1 MRHEGL
7 GVRGRRA
14 GARARLR
21 RSIPGLLLAVALVL
35 LVVRAWASMEWGN
48 RLFRSGRLRAAADV
62 YAARVDTTA
71 AGTQASYNLGTAL
84 LHLDSD
90 ETERYLLQAAGGNDS
105 AAVQRSHY
113 NLAVRLLGGVEPDSD
128 PFSAI
133 PLLSGAIDHGR
144 AALRLDPLDEDARW
158 NLALAIRAYANVAE
172 VFEEG
177 PAESDT
183 EVTAPEEESGEGGSE
198 SESGGAA
205 EELEDVT
212 PPDSRGRP
220 AGAATG
226 VREALAREDPGPLTE
241 AAILDLLEGHADDTG
256 LLVRGI
262 LWSQRPTVDR
272 RSGQP
277 FPGGEW

>member
-1 MRHEGL
+1 MRWRGFA
-7 GVRGRRA
+7 GGGRRT
-14 GARARLR
+14 GGVPLR
-21 RSIPGLLLAVALVL
+21 RLIPGLLLAVT
-35 LVVRAWASMEWGN
+35 LVVLTARAWASVEWGN
-48 RLFRSGRLRAAADV
+48 RLFRSGRLRAATDV

-71 AGTQASYNLGTAL
+71 AGAQASYNLGTTL

-90 ETERYLLQAAGGNDS
+90 EAERYLLQAAGGSDP
-105 AAVQRSHY
+105 AAIQRSHY
-113 NLAVRLLGGVEPDSD
+113 NLAVRLLQGVEPDTD
-128 PFSAI
+128 PFAAI

-144 AALRLDPLDEDARW
+144 AALRLDPRDDDARW
-158 NLALAIRAYANVAE
+158 NLALAIQAYAEVPE

-183 EVTAPEEESGEGGSE
+183 EVAAPEEESEEGGSE
-198 SESGGAA
+198 SESGGAG
-205 EELEDVT
+205 EELEDIT

-220 AGAATG
+220 AGVGAG

-241 AAILDLLEGHADDTG
+241 AAILDILEGYVDDTE
-256 LLVRGI
+256 LLVRAI

-272 RSGQP
+272 RGGEP